1 MNWWIP
7 IYCVIFHNSLVLQLE
22 EELDD
27 SNFDWTCPNTRL
39 LFPDPAFP
47 RNLRE
52 PIRSAVDKSC
62 PRPAPNR
69 CVSRLHGCIYFSP
82 FLWFPVDFH
91 DLSSCLS
98 PFREPGMGR
107 SPLRAQD
114 FMANNPEHLELLRR
128 MGVSLIHLKDGRV
141 QLVQHAT
148 QVYRFATRKNI
159 KKHNLW
165 NIAYFS
171 Y

>member
-1 MNWWIP
+1 MCFP
-7 IYCVIFHNSLVLQLE
+7 ILQSK

-47 RNLRE
+47 RKLRD

-62 PRPAPNR
+62 PRPPPYRYVHERGCDQVTVPCSKSISPNR
-69 CVSRLHGCIYFSP
+69 CASFMSLTRLPLPFSSLSR
-82 FLWFPVDFH
+82 
-91 DLSSCLS
+91 
-98 PFREPGMGR
+98 REPGMGHP
-107 SPLRAQD
+107 PLRAQD

-148 QVYRFATRKNI
+148 QVGC
-159 KKHNLW
+159 
-165 NIAYFS
+165 
-171 Y
+171 